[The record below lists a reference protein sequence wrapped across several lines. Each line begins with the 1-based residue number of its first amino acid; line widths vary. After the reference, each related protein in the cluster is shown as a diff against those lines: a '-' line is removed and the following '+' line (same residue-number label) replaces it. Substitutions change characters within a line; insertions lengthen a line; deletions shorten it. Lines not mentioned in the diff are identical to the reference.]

1 MTRLQKI
8 IIGSN
13 LLILMLYT
21 IAWRISET
29 NHLAIIG
36 EAFIIACHVA
46 ALIFI
51 AFIAHLREKQE
62 IAKGFWLSTG
72 IVLLIGFGTCLIVYN

>member
-8 IIGSN
+8 IIGVN
-13 LLILMLYT
+13 LLFLMLYT
-21 IAWRISET
+21 VVWRISET

-36 EAFIIACHVA
+36 EAFIIACHVT

-62 IAKGFWLSTG
+62 VAKGFWLSAG
-72 IVLLIGFGTCLIVYN
+72 IVLLVGFGTCAIIYN